1 MNELF
6 NFGQPRNL
14 VTTYAPT
21 IGMPSTIEQD
31 VLPMLLVKYE
41 KETGLFPEKI
51 SVLILN
57 NKGICRSENVL
68 SNFYPF
74 KLTICEVN

>member
-41 KETGLFPEKI
+41 KETGLFPEKF
-51 SVLILN
+51 SVLI
-57 NKGICRSENVL
+57 
-68 SNFYPF
+68 
-74 KLTICEVN
+74 